1 MFGTSNIVKNSDKS
15 KYVYG
20 GYGVAFEGVGSSSFG
35 NNFARNVVIF
45 SVSNSS
51 SSPTDNRKNNSL
63 VFGSYW

>member
-1 MFGTSNIVKNSDKS
+1 MFVASNIVKSSDKS

-20 GYGVAFEGVGSSSFG
+20 GYGTAFEGAGSSSFG